1 MLPRNPQLAKLKSHQ
16 LGGAMSFFSRLI
28 RQEEPAARVNLDDGP
43 NTFYFDSTLQR
54 WRERGTEHLEEDLDH
69 GAAPHRKRPEPLQPE
84 PEPVGKAVEEKNVID
99 ELMAP
104 PRVYSTHVLD
114 LRDRAEKLK
123 SPKGVTPGA
132 AVPSLV
138 DVHACDDVATEP
150 PNSPIFTEVSEHSDI
165 PESPLEAPALTR
177 TFAATRSD
185 DEQMSLLLPILT
197 EFSSGIKVYAQ
208 ACAALEK
215 LTFDDAKRQAMI
227 IHSGGVQDL
236 FCALERFQDED
247 PVQQLPIL
255 ELLWSITFN
264 ASALDGLLE
273 DVNTWRSLESIL
285 RSTKSAGRL
294 QAIVCGILINFTERE
309 ALRREIC
316 RRGIC
321 GLICSALHF
330 HHCSELHEHGCQL
343 LYLLAY
349 YPELRPAV
357 LAAGAVE
364 AAKISDEKWG
374 QWVQEILL
382 C

>member
-1 MLPRNPQLAKLKSHQ
+1 
-16 LGGAMSFFSRLI
+16 MSFFARLI
-28 RQEEPAARVNLDDGP
+28 RQEEPAAHVNLDAAH
-43 NTFYFDSTLQR
+43 TFYFDSTLQR
-54 WRERGTEHLEEDLDH
+54 WRERGTEHLEDLNH
-69 GAAPHRKRPEPLQPE
+69 GPRRKPEPLQPE
-84 PEPVGKAVEEKNVID
+84 PEPAGKAVEEKTVID
-99 ELMAP
+99 ELMTP

-123 SPKGVTPGA
+123 SPKVTRNGA

-150 PNSPIFTEVSEHSDI
+150 PNSPIFTEVSDHSDI

-177 TFAATRSD
+177 SE
-185 DEQMSLLLPILT
+185 DEQMSLLLPTLT

-236 FCALERFQDED
+236 FYALERFQDED
-247 PVQQLPIL
+247 PVQQLPLL
-255 ELLWSITFN
+255 ELLWSLTFN
-264 ASALDGLLE
+264 ASALDCLL
-273 DVNTWRSLESIL
+273 DANGWRSLESIL

-294 QAIVCGILINFTERE
+294 QAVVCGILINFTERE

-316 RRGIC
+316 HRGIC

-357 LAAGAVE
+357 LTAGAVE

>member
-1 MLPRNPQLAKLKSHQ
+1 
-16 LGGAMSFFSRLI
+16 
-28 RQEEPAARVNLDDGP
+28 VNLDGNDRAH
-43 NTFYFDSTLQR
+43 TLYFDSTLQR
-54 WRERGTEHLEEDLDH
+54 WRERGTEHLEEDLVSH
-69 GAAPHRKRPEPLQPE
+69 GPARRKPEPLQPE
-84 PEPVGKAVEEKNVID
+84 PEPAGKALEEKTVID
-99 ELMAP
+99 ELMTP

-123 SPKGVTPGA
+123 SPKRSGA
-132 AVPSLV
+132 AVPSPV
-138 DVHACDDVATEP
+138 DVHCDDVATEP

-177 TFAATRSD
+177 SFAATRNE
-185 DEQMSLLLPILT
+185 DEQMSFLLPTLT

-208 ACAALEK
+208 ACAALER

-247 PVQQLPIL
+247 PVQQLPLL
-255 ELLWSITFN
+255 ELLWSLTFN
-264 ASALDGLLE
+264 ASALDGLL
-273 DVNTWRSLESIL
+273 DDDANGSCWRSLESIL

-294 QAIVCGILINFTERE
+294 QAVVCGILINFTERE

-349 YPELRPAV
+349 YPELRSAV